1 MARILI
7 AEDEESVRSL
17 VARAL
22 TLDGHEVTTA
32 NDGAAALDVLTQ
44 HRHAFE
50 LLLTDIRM
58 PVMDGIALALAA
70 ARDHPG
76 LAILLMTGYADQR
89 ERASGLDALDPRR
102 DHQAVL
108 ARHHPRRRQCRAGGG
123 ARAALAER
131 D

>member
-7 AEDEESVRSL
+7 AEDEEGVRSL

-22 TLDGHEVTTA
+22 TLDGHEVMTA
-32 NDGAAALDVLTQ
+32 NDGAAALDVLT
-44 HRHAFE
+44 RAESEFE

-70 ARDHPG
+70 ARDHPD

-89 ERASGLDALDPRR
+89 ERASGLEALIHDVITKPFSLATIRGAVNDALASNLQRM
-102 DHQAVL
+102 H
-108 ARHHPRRRQCRAGGG
+108 
-123 ARAALAER
+123 
-131 D
+131 

>member
-1 MARILI
+1 
-7 AEDEESVRSL
+7 

-44 HRHAFE
+44 ADHAFE

-70 ARDHPG
+70 ARDHPDVT
-76 LAILLMTGYADQR
+76 ILLMTGYADQR
-89 ERASGLDALDPRR
+89 ERANGLDALIHDVMNKPFS
-102 DHQAVL
+102 L
-108 ARHHPRRRQCRAGGG
+108 ATM
-123 ARAALAER
+123 RAAVSDALATSAR
-131 D
+131 RPLQADSRTG